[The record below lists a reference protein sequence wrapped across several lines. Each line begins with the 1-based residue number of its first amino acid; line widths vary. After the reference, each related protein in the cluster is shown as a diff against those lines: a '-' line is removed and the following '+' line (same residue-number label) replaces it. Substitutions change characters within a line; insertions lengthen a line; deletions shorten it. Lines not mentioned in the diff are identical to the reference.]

1 LQGKKES
8 MGILERKI
16 IHERT
21 TLCSHIPY
29 PQFVLP
35 RHKHIEYEIMLFTS
49 GSGKQFVGEG
59 VLDYQQGDIALIG
72 SNVPHLHLCNAKL
85 NPAMS
90 FEPSAGEALQ
100 FHPKMFPSE
109 LEEVPDYQFI
119 YQLLQKS
126 QYGIR
131 FYDKELFEELRQR
144 FQEIDRYE
152 YTHRIIGLFR
162 ILELLSTC
170 KSTKLMSATAYSS
183 TNFAVEANEPVS
195 KIYTYLFNH
204 YKEKITLREI
214 ADYVKQNPSALCRYF
229 RQRTDKSIFQCL
241 AEIRVEHAC
250 KLLSY
255 SNLSVSQIAYES
267 GYGNVPY
274 FIKQF
279 ESITRQT
286 PKEYR
291 ISLLQGSE
299 NRIKSSTF
307 GAR

>member
-1 LQGKKES
+1 

-90 FEPSAGEALQ
+90 FVPSAGEALQ

-109 LEEVPDYQFI
+109 LEGVPDYQFI

-183 TNFAVEANEPVS
+183 TNFAVEAN
-195 KIYTYLFNH
+195 
-204 YKEKITLREI
+204 
-214 ADYVKQNPSALCRYF
+214 
-229 RQRTDKSIFQCL
+229 
-241 AEIRVEHAC
+241 
-250 KLLSY
+250 
-255 SNLSVSQIAYES
+255 
-267 GYGNVPY
+267 
-274 FIKQF
+274 
-279 ESITRQT
+279 
-286 PKEYR
+286 
-291 ISLLQGSE
+291 
-299 NRIKSSTF
+299 
-307 GAR
+307 